1 LRCAYPRLKPPSLG
15 SPDAHGSGA
24 CSRKGVEVRALS
36 SAPTTQTRNDG
47 VFSGQASV
55 KSAREGARPGLV
67 CDGCATSSRTY
78 RRNRH
83 HLHQV
88 SSCDAVPGNMVRCPI
103 RSRLSTPELIPRSRR
118 TPRDSA
124 ERPVDGFGSPVE
136 MLLRHEQ
143 IRRHRRHRHVPRW
156 PHERVD
162 ESVNTFTEPDR
173 LDWARRS
180 SGCGPLVGRSARGS
194 QESGAAGRELH
205 LPGRRASGRRNADV
219 EAM

>member
-1 LRCAYPRLKPPSLG
+1 MQPSG
-15 SPDAHGSGA
+15 RECGA
-24 CSRKGVEVRALS
+24 VE
-36 SAPTTQTRNDG
+36 
-47 VFSGQASV
+47 
-55 KSAREGARPGLV
+55 
-67 CDGCATSSRTY
+67 GCATSSRTY

-124 ERPVDGFGSPVE
+124 ERSVDGFGSPVE

-219 EAM
+219 EAMEVARVADRERCSRGAAVHRRPWPMSFEVASAMARCSAFWPPTAQ